1 MVKVYAPASSAN
13 MSVGFDVLGAAVTP
27 VDGALL
33 GDVVTVEAAET
44 FSLNNLGRFADK
56 LPSEP
61 RENIVYQCWERFC
74 QELGKQIP
82 VAMTLEKNMPIGSG
96 LGSSA
101 CSVVAALM
109 AMNEHCG
116 KPLNDTRLLAL
127 MGELEGRISGS
138 IHYDNVA
145 PCFLGG
151 TQLMIEENDIISQQL
166 GLMSGCGCWRY
177 PGSKSRRQKRGL
189 FYRRSIAARIALRT
203 GPHLAGF
210 IHACYSRQPE
220 LAAKR

>member
-101 CSVVAALM
+101 CSVVAAVNSSL
-109 AMNEHCG
+109 
-116 KPLNDTRLLAL
+116 PFLAL
-127 MGELEGRISGS
+127 PETARSDSGAA
-138 IHYDNVA
+138 DAVA
-145 PCFLGG
+145 
-151 TQLMIEENDIISQQL
+151 
-166 GLMSGCGCWRY
+166 
-177 PGSKSRRQKRGL
+177 SKREAPKRATAPAPPPSRA
-189 FYRRSIAARIALRT
+189 RRDTA
-203 GPHLAGF
+203 
-210 IHACYSRQPE
+210 
-220 LAAKR
+220 LAAMSRK

>member
-1 MVKVYAPASSAN
+1 
-13 MSVGFDVLGAAVTP
+13 
-27 VDGALL
+27 
-33 GDVVTVEAAET
+33 
-44 FSLNNLGRFADK
+44 LNNLGRFANK

-74 QELGKQIP
+74 QELGKTVP

-101 CSVVAALM
+101 CSVVAALV

-116 KPLNDTRLLAL
+116 KPLNDTRLLAI

-151 TQLMIEENDIISQQL
+151 MLFDWNYREPLLFLACLFAGMVLLGIFRIIELLEQ
-166 GLMSGCGCWRY
+166 R
-177 PGSKSRRQKRGL
+177 
-189 FYRRSIAARIALRT
+189 
-203 GPHLAGF
+203 
-210 IHACYSRQPE
+210 
-220 LAAKR
+220 